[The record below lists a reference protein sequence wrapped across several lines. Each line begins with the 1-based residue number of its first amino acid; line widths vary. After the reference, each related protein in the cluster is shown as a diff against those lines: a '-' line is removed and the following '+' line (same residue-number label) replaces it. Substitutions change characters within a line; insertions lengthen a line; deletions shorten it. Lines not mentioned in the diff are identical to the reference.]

1 MDDAESHK
9 TSLSNTILTWTDFA
23 GTLAAHLPLEGFIQK
38 TGSAIKLR
46 YENLQIHQ
54 TWAR

>member
-1 MDDAESHK
+1 MKQGMESHRRHP
-9 TSLSNTILTWTDFA
+9 TWTDFA
-23 GTLAAHLPLEGFIQK
+23 GVLATHLPLEGFIQK